1 MNKIDKLISII
12 RNLKEDGMSIGSAAS
27 PTNNTGSTPEVAGY
41 SEKSPSPTAGYPK
54 PLGRDGRS
62 KLMRRLPPGYRKFFA
77 KKRKLNKSKN
87 NK

>member
-12 RNLKEDGMSIGSAAS
+12 RSLKEEGMSISGP

-54 PLGRDGRS
+54 PLGR
-62 KLMRRLPPGYRKFFA
+62 KTNLMRRLPPGYIKFFA
-77 KKRKLNKSKN
+77 KKRKLNKSKK

>member
-12 RNLKEDGMSIGSAAS
+12 RNLKEEGMSVAAP

-54 PLGRDGRS
+54 PLGG
-62 KLMRRLPPGYRKFFA
+62 KTNLMRRFFA
-77 KKRKLNKSKN
+77 KKRKLNKSKT

>member
-12 RNLKEDGMSIGSAAS
+12 RSLKEEGMSVAGP

-77 KKRKLNKSKN
+77 KKRKLNKSKT

>member
-12 RNLKEDGMSIGSAAS
+12 RNLKEEGMSIGA
-27 PTNNTGSTPEVAGY
+27 PTNNTGSTSEVAGY

-77 KKRKLNKSKN
+77 KKRKLNKSKK

>member
-12 RNLKEDGMSIGSAAS
+12 RNLKEEGMSVAAP
-27 PTNNTGSTPEVAGY
+27 PTNNTGRSPEVAGY

-54 PLGRDGRS
+54 QLGG
-62 KLMRRLPPGYRKFFA
+62 KTNLMRRFFA
-77 KKRKLNKSKN
+77 KKRKLNKSKT

>member
-12 RNLKEDGMSIGSAAS
+12 RNLKEEGMSVAAP

-41 SEKSPSPTAGYPK
+41 SSTGDQEHAGYDK
-54 PLGRDGRS
+54 PLGG
-62 KLMRRLPPGYRKFFA
+62 KTNLMRRFFA
-77 KKRKLNKSKN
+77 KKRKLNKSKK

>member
-12 RNLKEDGMSIGSAAS
+12 RNLKEEGMSISGP

-41 SEKSPSPTAGYPK
+41 SEKSPSPTAGYSK
-54 PLGRDGRS
+54 PLRRDRIP
-62 KLMRRLPPGYRKFFA
+62 KLMRRMPPGYRKFFS
-77 KKRKLNKSKN
+77 KKLNKSKT

>member
-1 MNKIDKLISII
+1 MNKIHKLISII
-12 RNLKEDGMSIGSAAS
+12 RNLKEDGMSVGSAAP

-54 PLGRDGRS
+54 PLGR
-62 KLMRRLPPGYRKFFA
+62 KTNKTNLMRRFFA
-77 KKRKLNKSKN
+77 KKRKLNKSKK